1 MALGMGAIL
10 GLAAGAAKKMSDKAN
25 GNKMAVNQK
34 VIDQAKKDYADAHAK
49 GDKAGMAA
57 AHERA
62 EAERAKAG
70 YSGGADGSKN
80 ISLNNKASGNAK
92 GSSKS
97 SSSNGGKFSTTVYTP
112 EGSAV
117 SGYIQDG
124 KTYLSDGTRIGEG
137 YTSVDKSGRYW
148 TIKDGK
154 GVEVGNLNDG
164 VDIGRLGQ
172 SDYARTYDDLERRQQ
187 EIYDNILAQNQ
198 AATDASIRKSVNA
211 LENQKVG
218 INDAMDKAA
227 REAYIALMKSKRD
240 LPEQYAAAGMIG
252 GITESGLINLDNSY
266 ANNIKDI
273 NTQRTSQI
281 ADIDNAI
288 SDVRLTGDIEKAQQA
303 ANIAQQAAESYLSL
317 ATNRLA
323 LEREL
328 ASEAKNDEER
338 QLQYYLTY
346 IDAYADDP
354 QAEINRLLSQGVSET
369 DPRILALRSLI
380 TQTKLRRKSYSS
392 ASSGSGSNSR
402 RKSTVNGLNVS
413 GTDYQRVLATLNRY
427 YDSPTATDNGAK
439 TIINSDMWM
448 SDDDKDRLI
457 GALGL

>member
-10 GLAAGAAKKMSDKAN
+10 GLAAGAAKKIGDKAN

-154 GVEVGNLNDG
+154 GVEVGNLSDG

-227 REAYIALMKSKRD
+227 REAYIELMKSKRD

-252 GITESGLINLDNSY
+252 GIT
-266 ANNIKDI
+266 
-273 NTQRTSQI
+273 
-281 ADIDNAI
+281 
-288 SDVRLTGDIEKAQQA
+288 
-303 ANIAQQAAESYLSL
+303 
-317 ATNRLA
+317 
-323 LEREL
+323 
-328 ASEAKNDEER
+328 
-338 QLQYYLTY
+338 
-346 IDAYADDP
+346 
-354 QAEINRLLSQGVSET
+354 
-369 DPRILALRSLI
+369 
-380 TQTKLRRKSYSS
+380 
-392 ASSGSGSNSR
+392 
-402 RKSTVNGLNVS
+402 
-413 GTDYQRVLATLNRY
+413 
-427 YDSPTATDNGAK
+427 
-439 TIINSDMWM
+439 
-448 SDDDKDRLI
+448 
-457 GALGL
+457 

>member
-1 MALGMGAIL
+1 
-10 GLAAGAAKKMSDKAN
+10 
-25 GNKMAVNQK
+25 MAVNQN
-34 VIDQAKKDYADAHAK
+34 VINQAKKDFADAHAR
-49 GDKAGMAA
+49 GDKEGMAKAHA
-57 AHERA
+57 AA

-80 ISLNNKASGNAK
+80 IPLNKKASGST

-97 SSSNGGKFSTTVYTP
+97 SSSSKSSNSIRYNTTVYTP
-112 EGSAV
+112 EGNAV

-154 GVEVGNLNDG
+154 GVEVGNLSDG
-164 VDIGRLGQ
+164 VDVARLGQ
-172 SDYARTYDDLERRQQ
+172 SDYAKTYDDLERRQQ
-187 EIYDNILAQNQ
+187 EAYDNILAQKQ
-198 AATDASIRKSVNA
+198 AATDASIKQSVNS
-211 LENQKVG
+211 LESQKVG
-218 INDAMDKAA
+218 INDAMDNAA
-227 REAYIALMKSKRD
+227 REAYISLMKSKKD
-240 LPEQYAAAGMIG
+240 LPEQYAAAGMSG
-252 GITESGLINLDNSY
+252 GITESGLINLDNNY

-281 ADIDNAI
+281 ANIDNAI
-288 SDVRLTGDIEKAQQA
+288 TDVRLTGDIEKAQQA

-328 ASEAKNDEER
+328 ASEAKNEEER

-346 IDAYADDP
+346 IDAYADNP
-354 QAEINRLLSQGVSET
+354 QAEINRLISQGVSET
-369 DPRILALRSLI
+369 DPRVLALKSLM
-380 TQTKLRRKSYSS
+380 TQIKLENAK
-392 ASSGSGSNSR
+392 ASSKSGASTTGTNKSGGSR
-402 RKSTVNGLNVS
+402 AVNGLDVS
-413 GTDYQRVLATLNRY
+413 STDYQRVLAALDRY

-448 SDDDKDRLI
+448 SDDDKDKLI
-457 GALGL
+457 AALGL

>member
-1 MALGMGAIL
+1 
-10 GLAAGAAKKMSDKAN
+10 
-25 GNKMAVNQK
+25 MAVNQN
-34 VIDQAKKDYADAHAK
+34 IINQAKKDFADAHAR
-49 GDKAGMAA
+49 GDKAGMEKAHAA
-57 AHERA
+57 A

-80 ISLNNKASGNAK
+80 IPLNNNAA
-92 GSSKS
+92 GRTNSSSKS
-97 SSSNGGKFSTTVYTP
+97 SSSKSSGSRYNTTVYTP

-117 SGYIQDG
+117 SGYIQNG
-124 KTYLSDGTRIGEG
+124 QTYLSDGTRIGEG

-154 GVEVGNLNDG
+154 GVEVGNLSDG
-164 VDIGRLGQ
+164 VDVGRLGQ
-172 SDYARTYDDLERRQQ
+172 SDYARNYDDLARIQKES
-187 EIYDNILAQNQ
+187 YDNILAQKQ
-198 AATDASIRKSVNA
+198 AATDASIKKSVNA
-211 LENQKVG
+211 LESQKSG

-227 REAYIALMKSKRD
+227 REEYIALMKSKKD
-240 LPEQYAAAGMIG
+240 LPEQYAAAGMSG
-252 GITESGLINLDNSY
+252 GITESGLINLDNNY

-281 ADIDNAI
+281 ANIDNAI
-288 SDVRLTGDIEKAQQA
+288 TDVRLTGDIEKAQQA

-346 IDAYADDP
+346 IDAYADNP
-354 QAEINRLLSQGVSET
+354 QAEINRLISQGVSET
-369 DPRILALRSLI
+369 DPRVLALKSLMTQIKLENAKSSSRSG
-380 TQTKLRRKSYSS
+380 TSTTGTKKS
-392 ASSGSGSNSR
+392 GESR
-402 RKSTVNGLNVS
+402 TVNGLDVS
-413 GTDYQRVLATLNRY
+413 GTDYQRVLAALDRY
-427 YDSPTATDNGAK
+427 YDSPTATDNGAR

-448 SDDDKDRLI
+448 SDDDKEKLI
-457 GALGL
+457 AALGL

>member
-1 MALGMGAIL
+1 
-10 GLAAGAAKKMSDKAN
+10 
-25 GNKMAVNQK
+25 MAVNQN
-34 VIDQAKKDYADAHAK
+34 VINQAKKDFADAHAR
-49 GDKAGMAA
+49 GDKEGMAKAHA
-57 AHERA
+57 AA

-80 ISLNNKASGNAK
+80 IPLNQKASGST

-97 SSSNGGKFSTTVYTP
+97 SSSSKSSNSSRYNTTVYTP
-112 EGSAV
+112 EGNAV

-154 GVEVGNLNDG
+154 GVEVGNLSDG
-164 VDIGRLGQ
+164 VDVGRLGQ

-187 EIYDNILAQNQ
+187 EIYDNILAQKQ
-198 AATDASIRKSVNA
+198 AATDAGVQQSVNS
-211 LENQKVG
+211 LESQKVG
-218 INDAMDKAA
+218 INDAMDNAA
-227 REAYIALMKSKRD
+227 REAYISLMKSKKD
-240 LPEQYAAAGMIG
+240 LPEQYAAAGMSG
-252 GITESGLINLDNSY
+252 GITESGLINLDNNY

-281 ADIDNAI
+281 ANIDNAI
-288 SDVRLTGDIEKAQQA
+288 TDVRLTGDIEKAQQA

-346 IDAYADDP
+346 IDAYADNP
-354 QAEINRLLSQGVSET
+354 QAEINRLISQGVSET
-369 DPRILALRSLI
+369 DPRVLALKSLM
-380 TQTKLRRKSYSS
+380 TQIKLENAK
-392 ASSGSGSNSR
+392 ASSKSGASTTGTNKSGGSR
-402 RKSTVNGLNVS
+402 AVNGLDVS
-413 GTDYQRVLATLNRY
+413 STDYQRVLAALDRY

-448 SDDDKDRLI
+448 SDDDKDKLI
-457 GALGL
+457 AALGL

>member
-1 MALGMGAIL
+1 
-10 GLAAGAAKKMSDKAN
+10 
-25 GNKMAVNQK
+25 MAVNQN
-34 VIDQAKKDYADAHAK
+34 VINQAKKDFADAHAR
-49 GDKAGMAA
+49 GDKEGMAKAHA
-57 AHERA
+57 AA

-80 ISLNNKASGNAK
+80 IPLNKKASGST

-97 SSSNGGKFSTTVYTP
+97 SSSSKSSNSSRYNTTVYTP
-112 EGSAV
+112 EGNAV

-154 GVEVGNLNDG
+154 GVEVGNLSDG
-164 VDIGRLGQ
+164 VDVARLGQ
-172 SDYARTYDDLERRQQ
+172 SDYAKTYDDLERRQQ
-187 EIYDNILAQNQ
+187 EAYDNILAQKQ
-198 AATDASIRKSVNA
+198 AATDASIKQSVNS
-211 LENQKVG
+211 LESQKVG
-218 INDAMDKAA
+218 INDAMDNAA
-227 REAYIALMKSKRD
+227 REAYISLMKSKKD
-240 LPEQYAAAGMIG
+240 LPEQYAAAGMSG
-252 GITESGLINLDNSY
+252 GITESGLINLDNNY

-281 ADIDNAI
+281 ANIDNAI
-288 SDVRLTGDIEKAQQA
+288 TDVRLTGDIEKAQQA

-328 ASEAKNDEER
+328 ASEAKNEEER

-346 IDAYADDP
+346 IDAYADNP
-354 QAEINRLLSQGVSET
+354 QAEINRLISQGVSET
-369 DPRILALRSLI
+369 DPRVLALKSLM
-380 TQTKLRRKSYSS
+380 TQIKLENAKSSSKSGASTTGTKKSG
-392 ASSGSGSNSR
+392 GSR
-402 RKSTVNGLNVS
+402 TVNGLDVS
-413 GTDYQRVLATLNRY
+413 GTDYQRVLAALDRY

-457 GALGL
+457 AALGL

>member
-1 MALGMGAIL
+1 
-10 GLAAGAAKKMSDKAN
+10 
-25 GNKMAVNQK
+25 MAVNQS
-34 VIDQAKKDYADAHAK
+34 VINQAKKDYADAHAR

-80 ISLNNKASGNAK
+80 IPLNNNAA
-92 GSSKS
+92 GRTNSSSKS
-97 SSSNGGKFSTTVYTP
+97 SSSKSSGSRYDTTVYTP

-117 SGYIQDG
+117 AGYIQNG
-124 KTYLSDGTRIGEG
+124 QTYLSDGTRIGEG

-154 GVEVGNLNDG
+154 GVEVE
-164 VDIGRLGQ
+164 RLGQ
-172 SDYARTYDDLERRQQ
+172 SDYTRTYDDIARIQQ
-187 EIYDNILAQNQ
+187 DSYDNILAQKQ
-198 AATDASIRKSVNA
+198 AAIDASIKKSVNA
-211 LENQKVG
+211 LESQKSG

-227 REAYIALMKSKRD
+227 REEYIALMKSKKD
-240 LPEQYAAAGMIG
+240 LPEQYAAAGMSG
-252 GITESGLINLDNSY
+252 GITESGLINLDNNY

-281 ADIDNAI
+281 ANIDNAI
-288 SDVRLTGDIEKAQQA
+288 TDVRLTGDIEKAQQV

-328 ASEAKNDEER
+328 ASEAKDDEER

-346 IDAYADDP
+346 IDAYADNP
-354 QAEINRLLSQGVSET
+354 QAEINRLLAQGVSET
-369 DPRILALRSLI
+369 DPRVLALKSLMAQI
-380 TQTKLRRKSYSS
+380 KLKNTKSS
-392 ASSGSGSNSR
+392 ARSGGLNDNTKKSVSSH
-402 RKSTVNGLNVS
+402 TVNGLDVS
-413 GTDYQRVLATLNRY
+413 GTDYQRVLANLGRY
-427 YDSPTATDNGAK
+427 YDSPMATDNGAK

-448 SDDDKDRLI
+448 SDADKDKLI
-457 GALGL
+457 VALGL